1 MVLFAV
7 PEGALDPSAV
17 PVAVFEGG
25 KAEFLVEGAGKML
38 ALAVAASVG
47 DGGEVEVRVLEELD
61 GLELVPF
68 GDEGVDAHA
77 CEDAD
82 GAAEVAAGDVELL
95 GEVFAPEAGG
105 VVQEG

>member
-1 MVLFAV
+1 MVLFAG

-25 KAEFLVEGAGKML
+25 EAEFLGEGAGKVL
-38 ALAVAASVG
+38 ALTVAAAVG
-47 DGGEVEVRVLEELD
+47 DGGKVEVRVLEELD

-77 CEDAD
+77 GKDAD

-95 GEVFAPEAGG
+95 GKVFAPEAGG

>member
-1 MVLFAV
+1 MVLFAG
-7 PEGALDPSAV
+7 PDGALDPSAV

-25 KAEFLVEGAGKML
+25 EAEFRGEGAGKVL
-38 ALAVAASVG
+38 ALAVAAAVG

-77 CEDAD
+77 GKDAD
-82 GAAEVAAGDVELL
+82 GSAEVAAGDVELL
-95 GEVFAPEAGG
+95 GEVFAPEAGVG
-105 VVQEG
+105 VQEG